1 MEGVQEKSSLLMLV
15 ASSEAENEPLS
26 VQETEIQ
33 EKNIVMELQL
43 DTARAERD
51 EYSVEVEGLK
61 QSLAEAVTERE
72 P

>member
-33 EKNIVMELQL
+33 EKNTVMELQL
-43 DTARAERD
+43 DTILP
-51 EYSVEVEGLK
+51 V
-61 QSLAEAVTERE
+61 QSMMSILSR
-72 P
+72 

>member
-1 MEGVQEKSSLLMLV
+1 MLV

-33 EKNIVMELQL
+33 EKNTVMELQL

-51 EYSVEVEGLK
+51 ECSVEVEGLK